1 MSQQFPAGK
10 LVKFAKYLE
19 YLKNMKIYSA
29 SELHHIVC
37 LYAGLSTPSLTK
49 PERISVG
56 LESMRSM
63 QVSLKLVESGLSSTF
78 IPPEKQLNS

>member
-1 MSQQFPAGK
+1 MSRQFPAGK

-19 YLKNMKIYSA
+19 NMKIYSA

-37 LYAGLSTPSLTK
+37 LYAGLSTPLTK

-56 LESMRSM
+56 LESTRSM